1 MQDDISFKLYCVLLG
16 NLPSNNDLIR
26 IINLRATPEYEL
38 KDPKLIQLKRK
49 VALKNKHPNNEDALK
64 QFALLMKG
72 DK

>member
-1 MQDDISFKLYCVLLG
+1 MLLG
-16 NLPSNNDLIR
+16 NLPSSNDLIR

-49 VALKNKHPNNEDALK
+49 VALKNKDQNEDPLK